1 MIRQLCNLNTADAR
15 EELRAVGY
23 ADGTLPEIAV
33 RDLQQQFSFHVA
45 GFDLPAVQTT
55 AAWLER
61 QIGCRIYARWE
72 GQKKP
77 GFIACGPLE
86 RFAALTN
93 SAPLDEWPA
102 PGRELVPFLENISRK
117 SWHYQIPGGVL
128 TIERPL
134 VMGILNVTPDSFSDG
149 GRFLPAEEGYRQA
162 QHMLAAGA
170 IIIDIGGESTRP
182 GAREVSISE
191 EWARVAPVIQRL
203 AKTPGCIISIDTYK
217 SEIAR
222 RAVAEGAHIINDIS
236 GGRFDPAIFAVAA
249 AHNIPMVLMHIQ
261 GQPRTMQQNPSYRH
275 LMAELFS
282 DLARKCETARAR
294 GVSQLIV
301 DPGIGFGKRFEDNF
315 EILRRLREFSAL
327 GYPVLLGASR
337 KSFLG
342 RLLNAPVTERL
353 SASVT
358 SAVMAAVNGATILRV
373 HDVAET
379 CQALAVLQAI
389 QALKS
394 AEEEEPGSKNAPR
407 KG

>member
-1 MIRQLCNLNTADAR
+1 MIRQLCDLNAADAR
-15 EELRAVGY
+15 EELRGVGY
-23 ADGTLPEIAV
+23 ADGALPEAAV
-33 RDLQQQFSFHVA
+33 RDMQKHFAIQVA
-45 GFDLPAVQTT
+45 GFDLPVLKTA

-61 QIGCRIYARWE
+61 RAGSRIYARWG

-77 GFIACGPLE
+77 GFIACGPVE
-86 RFAALTN
+86 RFAGLTD
-93 SAPLDEWPA
+93 SVAVDELSGF
-102 PGRELVPFLENISRK
+102 GRELQQFFENISRK
-117 SWHYQIPGGVL
+117 VWHYQIPGGVL
-128 TIERPL
+128 KIERPL

-149 GRFLPAEEGYRQA
+149 GRFFSVEEGYRQA

-170 IIIDIGGESTRP
+170 AIIDIGGESTRP

-236 GGRFDPAIFAVAA
+236 GGRFDPAILAVAA
-249 AHNIPMVLMHIQ
+249 EHNIPMVLMHIQ

-275 LMAELFS
+275 LMAEIFA
-282 DLARKCETARAR
+282 DLAQKCHAARTR
-294 GVSQLIV
+294 GVTQLMV
-301 DPGIGFGKRFEDNF
+301 DPGIGFGKRYEDNY
-315 EILRRLREFSAL
+315 EILRRLREFAGL

-353 SASVT
+353 LASVT
-358 SAVMAAVNGATILRV
+358 GAVVAALNGATILRV

-379 CQALAVLQAI
+379 CQALTVLQAI

-394 AEEEEPGSKNAPR
+394 AEEGEPGAKKAPR
-407 KG
+407 QG